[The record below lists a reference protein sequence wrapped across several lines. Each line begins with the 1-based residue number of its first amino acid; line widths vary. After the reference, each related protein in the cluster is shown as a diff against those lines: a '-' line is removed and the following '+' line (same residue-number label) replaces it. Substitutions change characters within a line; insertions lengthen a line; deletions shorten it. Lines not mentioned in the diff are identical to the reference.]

1 MGLLHSER
9 WREMAPEFESSKLLA
24 QCEALLAV
32 DDQSPTMA
40 MALSHVREALG
51 TLHPATR
58 DPAGRAEYEQRVAG
72 AFGEAAATKRR
83 GDERDATIAK
93 LQARIDALE
102 KPPAQ
107 PEG

>member
-32 DDQSPTMA
+32 DDQSSTMA
-40 MALSHVREALG
+40 MALVHVREALA

-58 DPAGRAEYEQRVAG
+58 NPEARTEYEQRVKG
-72 AFGEAAATKRR
+72 AYGEAAAAKRA

-102 KPPAQ
+102 HPSQ
-107 PEG
+107 PDNG